1 MARLGQ
7 PELAE
12 PLVKIQLMAKEA
24 LKEALK
30 PFIFSPKSIALS
42 ALIERR
48 RRGVRARAEQ
58 APETPTALYVQRCL
72 VMRIWY

>member
-12 PLVKIQLMAKEA
+12 PLVKIQLMA
-24 LKEALK
+24 KEALK